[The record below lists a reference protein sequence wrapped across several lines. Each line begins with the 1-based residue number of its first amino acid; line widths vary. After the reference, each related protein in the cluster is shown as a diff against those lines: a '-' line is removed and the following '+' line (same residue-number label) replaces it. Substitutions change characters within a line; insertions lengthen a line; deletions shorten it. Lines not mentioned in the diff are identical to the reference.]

1 MGRGARPVFK
11 MNQDGGKRW
20 VAVVGNPN
28 AGKSTLFN
36 ALTGLRQRVGNY
48 PGVTVEKRTGTAY
61 TLHGDSLELIDL
73 PGMYSLS
80 PRSPDEK
87 IAWQVLRGESTGVP
101 RPDAV
106 LCVVDASNLERNLF
120 LVTQVMELG
129 LPVLVAL
136 NMVDMAEA
144 KGVQLRPKELSLKLG
159 VPFIPTQA
167 HRGKGLVELRAAL
180 GQSLAQPGLRQWTMP
195 PPLAAAV
202 GQIAA
207 AWREALPAE
216 ARAEGKALELLAG
229 SDEGPEGAR
238 KLALGWRE
246 RFRKEAYDWPAAV
259 VHARYEYVR
268 EVLGEAGVRAGV
280 RVASWTDW
288 IDAVVLHPIAGWAVL
303 GGMMFTLFASIF
315 SIAAYPMEWIEA
327 SFTWTGQFLELRLPE
342 GVLRELLIN
351 GILAGVGGVV
361 IFLPQI
367 LILFFFLGLLEDS
380 GYLARAAFLLD
391 RVMHRV
397 GLSGK
402 SFIPLLSSY
411 ACAIPGIMAA
421 RTVEDPKDRLTTIL
435 IAPLMSCSARI
446 PVYTTLL
453 AAAVPVALVPVWGKA
468 MAFLGLY
475 TLGTGTAFLLAWVF
489 RKKMLGGG
497 SPPLILELPPYRRPA
512 LQTVALRMWERAII
526 FLKRAGTVILAL
538 SILLWFVSSFPVRS
552 DDPTEKLAGSYA
564 GQLGHWL
571 EPVIRPLGFDWRIGI
586 GLVGSLAAREVFVS
600 TMSIVYHVGG
610 EEAGLVAAMQGAIW
624 PNGAPIYTPLTCL
637 ALLVFYVYALQCLST
652 VAVAK
657 RETGGWGW
665 PAFMMLYMT
674 GLAYGAAWLVQV
686 GGQSL
691 GFK

>member
-1 MGRGARPVFK
+1 
-11 MNQDGGKRW
+11 MNQDPTKRW
-20 VAVVGNPN
+20 VAVIGNPN

-61 TLHGDSLELIDL
+61 TLHGEAIELIDL
-73 PGMYSLS
+73 PGLYSLS

-87 IAWQVLRGESTGVP
+87 IAWQVLRGESPGVP

-144 KGVQLRPKELSLKLG
+144 RGVRLRPEELSQKLG

-180 GQSLAQPGLRQWTMP
+180 GQSRNHPGPRQWTMP

-207 AWREALPAE
+207 AWREWLPAE
-216 ARAEGKALELLAG
+216 AHAEGKALELLAG
-229 SDEGPEGAR
+229 SNSGPEGAK
-238 KLALGWRE
+238 KLARAWRE
-246 RFRKEAYDWPAAV
+246 RFSKEAYDWSAAV
-259 VHARYEYVR
+259 IHARYEYVR
-268 EVLGEAGVRAGV
+268 NLLGEAGVMGNK

-288 IDAVVLHPIAGWAVL
+288 IDAAVLHPVAGWGVLAV
-303 GGMMFTLFASIF
+303 MMLSLFVSIF
-315 SIAAYPMEWIEA
+315 SIASYPMDWIDA
-327 SFTWTGQFLELRLPE
+327 GFTWAGQALETQMPA
-342 GVLRELLIN
+342 GVLRDLLVN
-351 GILAGVGGVV
+351 GVLAGVGGVV

-367 LILFFFLGLLEDS
+367 LILFFFLGILEDS

-411 ACAIPGIMAA
+411 ACAIPGIMAT

-446 PVYTTLL
+446 PVYTTLM

-468 MAFLGLY
+468 LGMLGLY
-475 TLGTGTAFLLAWVF
+475 ALGTGTAFLLAWLF
-489 RKKMLGGG
+489 RKKMLGGA

-512 LQTVALRMWERAII
+512 LRTVALRMWERAVI
-526 FLKRAGTVILAL
+526 FLRRAGTVILAL
-538 SILLWFVSSFPVRS
+538 SILLWFLSSFPVRS
-552 DDPTEKLAGSYA
+552 DDSTETLAGSYA
-564 GQLGHWL
+564 GQLGRWI
-571 EPVIRPLGFDWRIGI
+571 EPIIRPLGFDWRIGI
-586 GLVGSLAAREVFVS
+586 GLVASLAAREVFVS

-610 EEAGLVAAMQGAIW
+610 EQEGLVAAMQSATWPDGAM
-624 PNGAPIYTPLTCL
+624 IYTPLTCL
-637 ALLVFYVYALQCLST
+637 SLLVFYVYALQCLST

-665 PAFMMLYMT
+665 PAFMMIYMT
-674 GLAYGAAWLVQV
+674 GLAYGAAWMVQIV
-686 GGQSL
+686 GRAL
-691 GFK
+691 GFS